1 VIGQLLGKMVTYAK
15 GRGAGMLSEVF
26 SSLAYHIPNFLM
38 RFFTN
43 LEVRYNLNIEK
54 TRKTS

>member
-1 VIGQLLGKMVTYAK
+1 
-15 GRGAGMLSEVF
+15 MLREVF

-43 LEVRYNLNIEK
+43 LEVRYNINIEK
-54 TRKTS
+54 